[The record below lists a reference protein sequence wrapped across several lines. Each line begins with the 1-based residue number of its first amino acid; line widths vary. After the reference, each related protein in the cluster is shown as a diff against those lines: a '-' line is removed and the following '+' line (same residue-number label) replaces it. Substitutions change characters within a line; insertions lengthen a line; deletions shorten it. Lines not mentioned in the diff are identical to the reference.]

1 MAIAL
6 VAGECAGAEHFA
18 LATAA
23 NKLFL
28 LRAEGYWTGT
38 SAGPLQVDLGGT
50 GISML
55 GGVATYGEWVYLLD
69 SATNRFYAGKLVSSG
84 PLSYR
89 FAAVDF
95 DPDPHKVRKYVELK
109 NAANEYV
116 SLPKR
121 LAVDDQ
127 GDVYVIGGNYVNNG
141 MTYNNFAYVS
151 GASSDWTTHAIT
163 ISNLGNAPMMDI
175 AACGSGINSTAVI
188 SSLLN
193 GQGLATHWTK
203 TQQAAVSTNPA
214 KLTDSYNPGAVAVT
228 TGIGSAPLAYVL
240 STRSSADDTDMFG
253 TLDVINLVTGTTKA
267 HYVLPD
273 HLSPQDITVVQSG
286 TDFYLAIIGTPQNY
300 VEDGDGNLIPDPALQ
315 PAQAWKVK
323 LSPDGLPDLPSRS
336 KFTWNPSDH
345 SFGQMIVAS
354 GDGQVVWTAH
364 PGLGEVKAWTFN
376 TWGNHSSSTFSGTV
390 GEAVTSI
397 AAFIGIPVVPEPSS
411 MVALAVFAV
420 GAAAMFRR
428 KR

>member
-1 MAIAL
+1 MAIVL
-6 VAGECAGAEHFA
+6 VAGACAGADHFA

-38 SAGPLQVDLGGT
+38 SAGPLQVDLSGT

-55 GGVATYGEWVYLLD
+55 GSVATYGEWVYLLD
-69 SATNRFYAGKLVSSG
+69 SATNRFYAGKLVYNG

-89 FAAVDF
+89 FAAVDL
-95 DPDPHKVRKYVELK
+95 DPSINQLGLELK
-109 NAANEYV
+109 NSANQYV

-127 GDVYVIGGNYVNNG
+127 GDAYVIGGSYVNDG
-141 MTYNNFAYVS
+141 VTYNNYAYVS
-151 GASSDWTTHAIT
+151 GASSDWTTHAVT

-175 AACGSGINSTAVI
+175 AACGSGADSTAVI
-188 SSLLN
+188 SSLLS

-203 TQQAAVSTNPA
+203 TQQAVVSTTPA

-228 TGIGSAPLAYVL
+228 AGIGSVPLAYVL
-240 STRSSADDTDMFG
+240 GTRSSADDTDMFG
-253 TLDVINLVTGTTKA
+253 TLDVVNLATGARKA
-267 HYVLPD
+267 QYVLPD

-286 TDFYLAIIGTPQNY
+286 TDFYLAIVGTPRNY
-300 VEDGDGNLIPDPALQ
+300 VEDGDGGLIPDPTLQ

-323 LSPDGLPDLPSRS
+323 LSPDGLPDLPSRDE
-336 KFTWNPSDH
+336 FTWSASDH
-345 SFGQMIVAS
+345 SAGQMIVAS
-354 GDGQVVWTAH
+354 GDAQVAWTAH

-376 TWGNHSSSTFSGTV
+376 TWGTPASTTFSGTL

-397 AAFIGIPVVPEPSS
+397 AAFVGIPVVPEPSS
-411 MVALAVFAV
+411 MVALAVFAI
-420 GAAAMFRR
+420 GAGAMFRR